1 MVIAKSYIPDAGDI
15 VWLQFDPKA
24 GREQAGHRPALVLS
38 PIAYNA
44 KTNLMLCCP
53 LTTQIKSYP
62 FEVVFTDGVTLSAV
76 LADQLKSLDWKVR
89 KAKFKSKI
97 SRQEM
102 MVVKLK
108 IKALLGV

>member
-1 MVIAKSYIPDAGDI
+1 MVIAKSYIPDVGDI

-24 GREQAGHRPALVLS
+24 GRAQAGHRPALVLS
-38 PIAYNA
+38 PIVYSA

-62 FEVVFTDGVTLSAV
+62 FEVVFNDGATQPAV

-108 IKALLGV
+108 IKALLGL

>member
-24 GREQAGHRPALVLS
+24 GRAQAGHRLALVLS
-38 PIAYNA
+38 PSAYSA

-62 FEVVFTDGVTLSAV
+62 FEVVFTDGVTQSAV

-108 IKALLGV
+108 IKALLGL

>member
-1 MVIAKSYIPDAGDI
+1 LVIAKSYIPDAGDI

-24 GREQAGHRPALVLS
+24 GREQAGHRTALVLS

-44 KTNLMLCCP
+44 KTNLMSCCP

-62 FEVVFTDGVTLSAV
+62 FEVVFTDGVTQSAV

-97 SRQEM
+97 SHQEM

-108 IKALLGV
+108 IKALLGL